1 MGKKLAKSEIM
12 QRVAEYEALIL
23 MGAAKNFERILYIGM
38 GLKGIKDLADEV
50 SWKAL
55 GYKDFEDYT
64 VTKWNMAKVQA
75 YKYLHVAERLPK
87 NLVQLLN
94 FSSKASVERLLSL
107 LPNDQI
113 ELNLTPEEIEELM
126 LLPPDE
132 FKKELAEITGY
143 DRSKH
148 GGRGPSDI
156 ERPRISRDRYRDQQK
171 KITQLKEKFN
181 TTLVEKDELVG
192 EIEKME
198 KLIEDLKKS
207 GTDRTKEELRIENR
221 RLLDLMSKIET
232 ENTTGRLMAYFG
244 QAAIE
249 RTMDLAIKS
258 QSEIFSKLG
267 DLQLK
272 THDEWVQFRLY
283 TDLIRDFLVSAEER
297 VAAWMYEEGGLNA
310 AEIDREHGLY
320 AQGADAA
327 TKHLRDE
334 YIKKH
339 QKSIDETIEKAKGD
353 RQKRRKKK

>member
-1 MGKKLAKSEIM
+1 MEKKIAKSEII
-12 QRVAEYEALIL
+12 QRVAENEALIA
-23 MGAAKNFERILYIGM
+23 MGAKQNFEAILNIGM
-38 GLKGIKDLADEV
+38 GLQGIKNLADKT

-64 VTKWNMAKVQA
+64 VTRWNMAKVQA

-87 NLVQLLN
+87 GLVQRLN
-94 FSSKASVERLLSL
+94 FSSKASIERLSQL
-107 LPNDQI
+107 LPNDQNEI
-113 ELNLTPEEIEELM
+113 NLTPEEVEELM
-126 LLPPDE
+126 LLPPED
-132 FKKELAEITGY
+132 FKKELAEIAGY

-171 KITQLKEKFN
+171 KIQRLKEKYD
-181 TTLVEKDELVG
+181 TTLDEKDELIG

-207 GTDRTKEELRIENR
+207 GPDRTKEELRIENR
-221 RLLDLMSKIET
+221 RLLDLMAKVEE
-232 ENTTGRLMAYFG
+232 ENTTGRLMAYSG

-283 TDLIRDFLVSAEER
+283 TDLIRDFLASAEER

-339 QKSIDETIEKAKGD
+339 QESIDETIEKAKED